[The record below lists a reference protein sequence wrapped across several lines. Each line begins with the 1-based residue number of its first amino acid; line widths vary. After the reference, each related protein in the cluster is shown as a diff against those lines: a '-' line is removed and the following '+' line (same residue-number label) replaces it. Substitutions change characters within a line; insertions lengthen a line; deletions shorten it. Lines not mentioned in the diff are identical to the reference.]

1 MKKAVFLDRDGVIN
15 REAGDY
21 TWRMD
26 DFELLDGVVPALK
39 WFMDKGYDLFIITNQ
54 GGIAKGLYT
63 REDVEKLHH
72 HLQELLGKEG
82 IVLKEI
88 YYCPHHPDFGNCLCR
103 KPGSLLIEK
112 AMARFQVDAA
122 SSYFIGDRDRD
133 VEAGSRAGVT
143 GILVESNRP
152 LTEVLE
158 QVK

>member
-39 WFMDKGYDLFIITNQ
+39 QLRDRGYDLFIITNQ
-54 GGIAKGLYT
+54 GGVAKGLYT
-63 REDVEKLHH
+63 LEDVEKLHL
-72 HLQELLGKEG
+72 HLREILGKEG
-82 IVLKEI
+82 ILFKEI
-88 YYCPHHPDFGNCLCR
+88 YYCPHHPDSGNCLCR
-103 KPGSLLIEK
+103 KPGSLMIEK
-112 AMARFQVDAA
+112 ALARFRLDAA

-133 VEAGSRAGVT
+133 VEAGAGAGVT

-152 LTEVLE
+152 LSEILE
-158 QVK
+158 RVK